1 MKKQRN
7 SLRDEIV
14 YLQSQSMRN
23 NLLFCNIEE
32 ATSETPDIT
41 ENKLR
46 EFIVQKMKLAQ
57 NIVDDMKFE
66 RVHRIGTNTD
76 RNRCRNIVA
85 KFSLFKERE
94 LVRKQWKPLQGSDYY
109 VREQFP
115 KEVNDKRR
123 QLLPRMKDAKRAGKR
138 AWLSYD
144 TLYIDGKPVKDDI
157 SS

>member
-1 MKKQRN
+1 
-7 SLRDEIV
+7 
-14 YLQSQSMRN
+14 
-23 NLLFCNIEE
+23 
-32 ATSETPDIT
+32 
-41 ENKLR
+41 
-46 EFIVQKMKLAQ
+46 MKLAQ

-66 RVHRIGTNTD
+66 RVHRIGANTD

-123 QLLPRMKDAKRAGKR
+123 QLLPRMKDAKRAVSVRGCHTTHCTSR
-138 AWLSYD
+138 HTVHRD
-144 TLYIDGKPVKDDI
+144 TLYIDGKPVKDDT